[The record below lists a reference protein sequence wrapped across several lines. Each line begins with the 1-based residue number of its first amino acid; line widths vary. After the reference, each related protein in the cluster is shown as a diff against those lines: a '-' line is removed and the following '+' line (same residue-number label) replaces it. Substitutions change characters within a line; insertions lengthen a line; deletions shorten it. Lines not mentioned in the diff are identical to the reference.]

1 MEIANFTIAVIALLL
16 AAISLHRQFFHR
28 VRSLKLAVGWLPKTN
43 PGELRAL
50 GMSLVFTNCG
60 TVPVILTKLEMKY
73 SLGNGGG
80 LSPSDCFLKPE
91 SESPRVKP
99 GEHYIIQLLM
109 GDKFPHGPVELR
121 GSTNSFDGKGKP
133 MQLYHYPVALFVEFL
148 DDRGVLQYADLPI
161 GERTFSPAKIHDG
174 FTIPS
179 QPIELYRK
187 NK

>member
-1 MEIANFTIAVIALLL
+1 MEIANFIIALFALLL
-16 AAISLHRQFFHR
+16 AAYSLHRQLHR

-43 PGELRAL
+43 PGELRGL

-60 TVPVILTKLEMKY
+60 TVPVILSKLEMRY

-80 LSPSDCFLKPE
+80 LSPSDCFLKLE
-91 SESPRVKP
+91 SETPRVKP
-99 GEHYIIQLLM
+99 GEHYLVQLLM
-109 GDKFPHGPVELR
+109 GDKFPHGPVELT
-121 GSTNSFDGKGKP
+121 GSTGSFDGEGKP

-161 GERTFSPAKIHDG
+161 GERTFSQAKTHDG

-179 QPIELYRK
+179 QPMEIYRR